1 MLEAEWVQVGSGQ
14 RSAELTAH
22 EAPGTVSRDL
32 REVLPGLQAAVTCQ
46 PGTAI
51 VVLICSCSVRRHRAR
66 SREMAANPEN
76 IDTIVSLMS
85 LKAF

>member
-1 MLEAEWVQVGSGQ
+1 MQVGSGQ

-22 EAPGTVSRDL
+22 EALGCCEQRPAGGAAWAPGSCDL
-32 REVLPGLQAAVTCQ
+32 PAGDV
-46 PGTAI
+46 I
-51 VVLICSCSVRRHRAR
+51 VVLICSCSMRRHRAS